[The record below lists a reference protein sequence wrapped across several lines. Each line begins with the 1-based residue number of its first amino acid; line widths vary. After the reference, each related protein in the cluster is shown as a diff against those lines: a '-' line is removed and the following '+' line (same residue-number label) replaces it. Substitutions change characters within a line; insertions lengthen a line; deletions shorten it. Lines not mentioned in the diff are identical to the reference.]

1 MAQLPSAGQRRQ
13 HGLPALTRT
22 TLPSMLRSGAPPKPA
37 SAALWAARGQ
47 HPAATLLQRPPVLGR
62 AVRCR
67 SHPSAAP
74 TPVVADARA
83 SVVPELIAAGFGAR
97 GVAVCEQLLTS
108 GALPPQA
115 CLPLPGDTAAANAAA
130 LKSRACGC
138 CVLLGNP
145 AEPSALAA
153 VQLAQLLCEAGIG
166 VCAVLASPFAFEGA
180 RKAAAAADVVRA
192 LRSCD
197 LLVLVEQESLFQSTA
212 GMTLSQATAAADGVL
227 CGAVSCLQHLLASQA
242 RVLRQADGKSEDG
255 AASFLTDVKRLVAL
269 AGLPAASRA
278 SAHAC
283 FGTGASAFTA
293 GDSDTAAAAAVIA
306 ATYSAVATPFLSH
319 VRTSPA
325 AACICVVRAA
335 SPMSDAGIQAATQAM
350 SNLFS
355 GCPLLL
361 TSVADPGAATHV
373 HVDLLVLSR
382 PTEVA
387 EAEPRAA
394 SDASAQQR
402 KSWSA
407 MTRLAA
413 GTAEPRKPL
422 PALDAKPA
430 EPASPAIERI
440 VAPVAAQ
447 SPTVATTPLPAVAAP
462 VAAPAVV
469 AAPSPAVAA
478 PVVAPIVAATPP
490 AVSAT
495 PSPAAAAPLAAAAA
509 PPPVLETPE
518 TASLFATDPGNADDY
533 TAQET
538 APDAEQPRS
547 RVGALLKLLGLQK
560 PPEQSIIQR
569 ASAVLANDR
578 AASRVVVRMTFPDG
592 SSYEGEVLDGLPHGI
607 GRRVYSNGSWYA
619 GEWQSG
625 QRQGWGVSQTGG
637 ERYEGLWAQGVP
649 VGVGKDP

>member
-1 MAQLPSAGQRRQ
+1 MAQLCWSLRR
-13 HGLPALTRT
+13 HAALTHT
-22 TLPSMLRSGAPPKPA
+22 TLPHMLRASVPPKPA
-37 SAALWAARGQ
+37 SVARWAARGQ
-47 HPAATLLQRPPVLGR
+47 HPAATLLQLRLVVR
-62 AVRCR
+62 CAVRCR

-74 TPVVADARA
+74 TPVLVEARA
-83 SVVPELIAAGFGAR
+83 AAAPELVAAGFGAR
-97 GVAVCEQLLTS
+97 GFAVCEQLLSS

-115 CLPLPGDTAAANAAA
+115 CLSLPGDTAAANAAA
-130 LKSRACGC
+130 LKARACDC

-145 AEPSALAA
+145 AEPSALVA
-153 VQLAQLLCEAGIG
+153 VQLAQLLGEAGSG

-180 RKAAAAADVVRA
+180 RKVAAAADVVQA
-192 LRSCD
+192 LRTCN
-197 LLVLVEQESLFQSTA
+197 LLVLVEQERLFQSTA

-227 CGAVSCLQHLLASQA
+227 CGAVACLRHLLASQA
-242 RVLRQADGKSEDG
+242 RVLRQADGKSEEG

-283 FGTGASAFTA
+283 FGTGASAFSP

-325 AACICVVRAA
+325 AACICVLRTA
-335 SPMSDAGIQAATQAM
+335 SPMSDAGIQAATQAL

-361 TSVADPGAATHV
+361 TSITDPGAAAHV

-382 PTEVA
+382 PAEIA
-387 EAEPRAA
+387 EAEQRAA
-394 SDASAQQR
+394 SDAIAQQR

-430 EPASPAIERI
+430 EPVERAPVEPERREAPIAAPSPLVAATPLPAVAATPAPSFAAPVVAPTAAAAPSPA
-440 VAPVAAQ
+440 ASAKP
-447 SPTVATTPLPAVAAP
+447 SPAVAAP
-462 VAAPAVV
+462 VAAAAV
-469 AAPSPAVAA
+469 
-478 PVVAPIVAATPP
+478 
-490 AVSAT
+490 
-495 PSPAAAAPLAAAAA
+495 
-509 PPPVLETPE
+509 PPPVLETPAA
-518 TASLFATDPGNADDY
+518 ASLFVADPVISEEFV
-533 TAQET
+533 QET
-538 APDAEQPRS
+538 ESDAEQPRS

-592 SSYEGEVLDGLPHGI
+592 SSYEGEVLDGVPHGI

-649 VGVGKDP
+649 SSKDP